1 MGSAWQ
7 CQPNAP
13 GKVTKIIEESSAQDS
28 DHHTQ
33 TSQYTGHPVNV
44 ILMVGDGMG
53 LSQISAGWIAK
64 NGTLQLERCQAI
76 GLSKT
81 TSSDNLI
88 TDSAAGA
95 TAFSTGKKTFNGS
108 IGMDK
113 DSVPVPTILELAEAN
128 NRATGLVS
136 MCSITHATPAS
147 FIAHQPS
154 RTMDEDI
161 ANDFLNTDIDVFIG
175 GGKTFF
181 ENRTDGRNLLDDL
194 KNNGYS
200 VKTGIRSIAK
210 TKSGKLAGFLADM
223 HPPKISEGRKQM
235 LTLASIT
242 AIGLLSQNKNGFF
255 LMIEGSQIDWAGH
268 ANDSEY
274 LVQEMV
280 DFDDAIGKVLDF
292 AEKDKNTLVII
303 TADHETGGYS
313 VTGGDLDS
321 GTVTGSFSTG
331 YHTPVMV
338 PVFAYGP
345 GAEKF
350 TGIYHNNIIF
360 NKMKAAMK
368 LDQVTL

>member
-7 CQPNAP
+7 CQPNNP

-44 ILMVGDGMG
+44 ILMIGDGMG
-53 LSQISAGWIAK
+53 LSKISAGWIAK

-113 DSVPVPTILELAEAN
+113 DSVPAPTILEIAEAN
-128 NRATGLVS
+128 NRSTGLVS

-154 RTMDEDI
+154 RTMNEDI
-161 ANDFLNTDIDVFIG
+161 ASDFLNTDIDVFIG

-194 KNNGYS
+194 KNNGY
-200 VKTGIRSIAK
+200 
-210 TKSGKLAGFLADM
+210 
-223 HPPKISEGRKQM
+223 
-235 LTLASIT
+235 
-242 AIGLLSQNKNGFF
+242 
-255 LMIEGSQIDWAGH
+255 
-268 ANDSEY
+268 
-274 LVQEMV
+274 
-280 DFDDAIGKVLDF
+280 
-292 AEKDKNTLVII
+292 
-303 TADHETGGYS
+303 
-313 VTGGDLDS
+313 
-321 GTVTGSFSTG
+321 TV
-331 YHTPVMV
+331 
-338 PVFAYGP
+338 
-345 GAEKF
+345 
-350 TGIYHNNIIF
+350 
-360 NKMKAAMK
+360 
-368 LDQVTL
+368 

>member
-1 MGSAWQ
+1 
-7 CQPNAP
+7 
-13 GKVTKIIEESSAQDS
+13 
-28 DHHTQ
+28 
-33 TSQYTGHPVNV
+33 
-44 ILMVGDGMG
+44 
-53 LSQISAGWIAK
+53 
-64 NGTLQLERCQAI
+64 
-76 GLSKT
+76 
-81 TSSDNLI
+81 
-88 TDSAAGA
+88 
-95 TAFSTGKKTFNGS
+95 
-108 IGMDK
+108 
-113 DSVPVPTILELAEAN
+113 
-128 NRATGLVS
+128 
-136 MCSITHATPAS
+136 
-147 FIAHQPS
+147 
-154 RTMDEDI
+154 
-161 ANDFLNTDIDVFIG
+161 
-175 GGKTFF
+175 
-181 ENRTDGRNLLDDL
+181 
-194 KNNGYS
+194 
-200 VKTGIRSIAK
+200 
-210 TKSGKLAGFLADM
+210 
-223 HPPKISEGRKQM
+223 
-235 LTLASIT
+235 
-242 AIGLLSQNKNGFF
+242 
-255 LMIEGSQIDWAGH
+255 MIEGSQIDWAGH